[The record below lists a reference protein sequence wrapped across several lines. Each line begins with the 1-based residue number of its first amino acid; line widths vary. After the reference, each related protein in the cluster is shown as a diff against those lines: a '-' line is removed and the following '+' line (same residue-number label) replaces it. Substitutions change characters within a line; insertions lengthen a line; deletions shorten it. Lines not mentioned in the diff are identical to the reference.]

1 MVPHT
6 AVGIHTTQ
14 TRTRVLTLSVDAC
27 FVLRTFR
34 VNNTLRSAVGRR
46 SNHLWETG
54 TVTSLSYLS
63 WRIAVGSTGI
73 WFTWIIFLSN
83 RLDN

>member
-46 SNHLWETG
+46 SNHLRETG
-54 TVTSLSYLS
+54 TVTGGAIVL
-63 WRIAVGSTGI
+63 WRVGVRTTGI
-73 WFTWIIFLSN
+73 WDAGVLHYDWSN
-83 RLDN
+83 C